1 LEETLYLTCLNDA
14 RMYALLGRIDAD
26 LAETT
31 QKTGCLVCDGRL
43 DRADYPRKPRGGPA
57 GLGTGYE
64 KRHSFC
70 CDERGCRKRAT
81 PPSVRFLGRR
91 VYLGA
96 VVVLATALRHGATPG
111 RLARLRGLLGVS
123 ARTLARW
130 RIWWRDAFVAT
141 RFWRAARA
149 RLNAPVAEETLP
161 ASLLKRFAGD
171 AAASV
176 IHLLRFLGPL
186 TVTEGRS

>member
-1 LEETLYLTCLNDA
+1 LEETLYLSCLDDA
-14 RMYALLGRIDAD
+14 RMYVLLERIDAD
-26 LAETT
+26 LVAAT
-31 QKTGCLVCDGRL
+31 QEAGCLVCDGRL
-43 DRADYPRKPRGGPA
+43 DRSDYPRKPRGGPA
-57 GLGTGYE
+57 SLGAGYE
-64 KRHSFC
+64 KRYSLC
-70 CDERGCRKRAT
+70 CDECGCRKRAT

-91 VYLGA
+91 VYLGV
-96 VVVLATALRHGATPG
+96 VVVLATALRHGTTPD
-111 RLARLRGLLGVS
+111 RLARLRATLGVS

-130 RIWWRDAFVAT
+130 QAWWRETFVAT

-149 RLNAPVAEETLP
+149 RFGVPVAEETLP
-161 ASLLKRFAGD
+161 LSLLERFAGD